1 MCCWGGIQSRIGEVL
16 RCGGD
21 DDDDLPSMRF
31 LDFLVK
37 LGTGIGIQM
46 VEEDKTTVYPL
57 LLVSYLRTRRVAGVG
72 IYLFYFI
79 LLMRKLI
86 LHHRC

>member
-16 RCGGD
+16 RCGG

-72 IYLFYFI
+72 IYLFHFI